1 MSLVNKKETS
11 NRFEILFYCI
21 SIAVEIFE
29 ILITVELFLEDSKW
43 QLNLQ

>member
-1 MSLVNKKETS
+1 MSLVNNKESS

-29 ILITVELFLEDSKW
+29 ILITFESFLEESKW